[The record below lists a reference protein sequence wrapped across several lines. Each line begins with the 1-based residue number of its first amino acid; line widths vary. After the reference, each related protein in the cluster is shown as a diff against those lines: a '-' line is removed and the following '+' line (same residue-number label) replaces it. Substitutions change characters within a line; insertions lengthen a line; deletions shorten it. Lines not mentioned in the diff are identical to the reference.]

1 MILGKVGGE
10 GDGGVLGYTLF
21 WGTKKCCDL
30 IWI

>member
-1 MILGKVGGE
+1 MILEKVGVV
-10 GDGGVLGYTLF
+10 DGGVLRYTLF

>member
-1 MILGKVGGE
+1 MILREVGG